1 MEEHG
6 EMQSPDISGAI
17 EALLFV
23 SDEPVGALTIAEM
36 LEVDLK
42 SVEAALDAIRARLE
56 AEDRGVQ
63 LREVA
68 GGWRF
73 YTHPRHHGLIE
84 KYVLSWDTRKLTQA
98 ALETLAVI
106 AYNQPITRAGVTSV
120 RGVNS
125 DSPIN
130 SLVEKGLVREA
141 GTADTPGNP
150 TLYATTRAFLEKF
163 GLRSTADLPDLS
175 EFAPDDSTRTLIRE
189 RLSAAHEAS
198 GTALERDEGDVL
210 DRVVY
215 DDEEGDMSGAVAGE
229 ALVGHTAPES
239 LFSQDAGFRA
249 AASRDEAG
257 EGGDDEGFSG
267 MDDGSAQEMLRQ
279 AMSQGFGV
287 VDKIDFDELTFE
299 TEDE

>member
-130 SLVEKGLVREA
+130 SLVEKGLVRDA
-141 GTADTPGNP
+141 IKMRLASRFSMPHLVRSWKNSA
-150 TLYATTRAFLEKF
+150 LRQRATCRIWKIS
-163 GLRSTADLPDLS
+163 RP
-175 EFAPDDSTRTLIRE
+175 
-189 RLSAAHEAS
+189 
-198 GTALERDEGDVL
+198 
-210 DRVVY
+210 
-215 DDEEGDMSGAVAGE
+215 MS
-229 ALVGHTAPES
+229 
-239 LFSQDAGFRA
+239 RA
-249 AASRDEAG
+249 AS
-257 EGGDDEGFSG
+257 
-267 MDDGSAQEMLRQ
+267 
-279 AMSQGFGV
+279 
-287 VDKIDFDELTFE
+287 
-299 TEDE
+299 

>member
-1 MEEHG
+1 MEEH
-6 EMQSPDISGAI
+6 EEVQSPDISGAI

-42 SVEAALDAIRARLE
+42 AVEAVLDAIRARLE

-84 KYVLSWDTRKLTQA
+84 KYVLSWETRKLTQA

-141 GTADTPGNP
+141 GRDKNAPGQP
-150 TLYATTRAFLEKF
+150 ILYATSRTFLEKF
-163 GLRSTADLPDLS
+163 GLASTRDLPN
-175 EFAPDDSTRTLIRE
+175 
-189 RLSAAHEAS
+189 
-198 GTALERDEGDVL
+198 LEGPRRAGRD
-210 DRVVY
+210 
-215 DDEEGDMSGAVAGE
+215 A
-229 ALVGHTAPES
+229 
-239 LFSQDAGFRA
+239 FR
-249 AASRDEAG
+249 
-257 EGGDDEGFSG
+257 
-267 MDDGSAQEMLRQ
+267 
-279 AMSQGFGV
+279 
-287 VDKIDFDELTFE
+287 
-299 TEDE
+299 

>member
-6 EMQSPDISGAI
+6 EVQSPDISGAI

-42 SVEAALDAIRARLE
+42 AVEAALDAIRARLE

-130 SLVEKGLVREA
+130 SLVEKGLVRVNARLAE
-141 GTADTPGNP
+141 
-150 TLYATTRAFLEKF
+150 F
-163 GLRSTADLPDLS
+163 G
-175 EFAPDDSTRTLIRE
+175 
-189 RLSAAHEAS
+189 
-198 GTALERDEGDVL
+198 
-210 DRVVY
+210 
-215 DDEEGDMSGAVAGE
+215 
-229 ALVGHTAPES
+229 
-239 LFSQDAGFRA
+239 GFRA
-249 AASRDEAG
+249 RRAEPRAHSRAFGRHAQGPRRAG
-257 EGGDDEGFSG
+257 RDAF
-267 MDDGSAQEMLRQ
+267 R
-279 AMSQGFGV
+279 
-287 VDKIDFDELTFE
+287 
-299 TEDE
+299 

>member
-42 SVEAALDAIRARLE
+42 AVEAALDAIRARLE

-73 YTHPRHHGLIE
+73 YTHPRYHGLIE

-141 GTADTPGNP
+141 GRDKNAPGQP
-150 TLYATTRAFLEKF
+150 ILYATSRTFLEKF
-163 GLRSTADLPDLS
+163 GLA
-175 EFAPDDSTRTLIRE
+175 STR
-189 RLSAAHEAS
+189 
-198 GTALERDEGDVL
+198 DL
-210 DRVVY
+210 DRK
-215 DDEEGDMSGAVAGE
+215 STR
-229 ALVGHTAPES
+229 LNSSH
-239 LFSQDAGFRA
+239 R
-249 AASRDEAG
+249 R
-257 EGGDDEGFSG
+257 
-267 MDDGSAQEMLRQ
+267 
-279 AMSQGFGV
+279 
-287 VDKIDFDELTFE
+287 
-299 TEDE
+299 